1 MSQSED
7 LLAKIRQ
14 TIVFGSP
21 VDMLNAGG
29 VLSGRVEG
37 FEERPQQAQMAAA
50 ISNAMSQ
57 RDRLLVEA
65 GTGVGKSFAYLLP
78 ALERIVNHGER
89 VVVAT
94 HTINL
99 QEQLF
104 EKDIPVLS
112 GLAGGSLKPVLVKGR
127 NNYVSRRRLGLAVSQ
142 SDRLIRDASSG
153 RSLTMLQDW
162 ISTTSDGT
170 RRSLPT
176 LPDPRMW
183 EYAQSDSG
191 NCLGRRC
198 PTHDSCFYQ
207 MARRDLEEG
216 NLLVCNHAMFFS
228 DLALRMRGG
237 GVLPGYDHVILDEAH
252 AVEDVAAEHFG
263 LRLSE
268 AQVKQ
273 LLGELWQPMR
283 NKGFLATLGD
293 SGSSVSETREAVELA
308 LQVSESFF
316 SDLLAWQE
324 QDGGSGRIP
333 GPGIIDNAFTPAFER
348 LSGSLNLLKGTLEE
362 EAQRAEVNA
371 YAQRADDYARAA
383 GALIDQSI
391 EGCVYWLEGFQ
402 PRRDGGRRTPQPS
415 LHCMVVEVGPVL
427 ERCLHAGEHSVIMT
441 SATLATGTVGGFDH
455 ASKRMGC
462 PEAETIQLGSPFH
475 FADQMKVF
483 LDSTMPE
490 PSEPSY
496 LSRLSDRVL
505 ELVRST
511 GGGAFILCTSFKI
524 IEQLMD
530 RIGEELAGVGGP
542 VLVQGRDGSPSKL
555 LEEFRAAGDGV
566 LIGTSSFWH
575 GVDVRGDALRSVII
589 TRIPFDVP
597 DRPLVEARSERVK
610 AGGGHPFMDDA
621 LPRALI
627 RFRQG
632 VGRLIRSSHD
642 EGIVAILDSRVLR
655 KPYGRR
661 FLSAL
666 PEGVPISDLASGTAT
681 DASELA

>member
-1 MSQSED
+1 M
-7 LLAKIRQ
+7 
-14 TIVFGSP
+14 FGSP

-29 VLSGRVEG
+29 VLSGRVED
-37 FEERPQQAQMAAA
+37 FEERPQQARMAAA
-50 ISNAMSQ
+50 ISQAMA
-57 RDRLLVEA
+57 RRERLLVEA

-112 GLAGGSLKPVLVKGR
+112 SLAGSSLKPVLVKGR
-127 NNYVSRRRLGLAVSQ
+127 NNYLSRRRLELAVSR
-142 SDRLIRDASSG
+142 SDRLVRDASSG
-153 RSLTMLQDW
+153 RSLTMLQEW
-162 ISTTSDGT
+162 AATTTDGT
-170 RRSLPT
+170 RRSMPM

-183 EYAQSDSG
+183 EFAQSDSG

-198 PTHDSCFYQ
+198 PTYESCFYQ
-207 MARRDLEEG
+207 MARRSLEEA

-228 DLALRMRGG
+228 DLALRLRGG

-268 AQVKQ
+268 SQVKQ
-273 LLGELWQPMR
+273 LLGELWQPGR
-283 NKGFLATLGD
+283 RKGFLATVEAEG
-293 SGSSVSETREAVELA
+293 SGVHETRAAVELA
-308 LQVSESFF
+308 VQVSESFF

-333 GPGIIDNAFTPAFER
+333 GPGIIDNPFTAAFER
-348 LSGSLNLLKGTLEE
+348 LSGSLNLLRGRLDEE
-362 EAQRAEVNA
+362 SQRAELNA

-383 GALIDQSI
+383 AALIDQSI

-402 PRRDGGRRTPQPS
+402 PRAGGVRRTPQPS

-427 ERCLHAGEHSVIMT
+427 ERCLHSGEHSVIMT

-455 ASKRMGC
+455 ASRRMGC
-462 PEAETIQLGSPFH
+462 PDAETIQLGSPFH
-475 FADQMKVF
+475 FSDQMKVF
-483 LDSTMPE
+483 VDSTMPE
-490 PSEPSY
+490 PSEASY
-496 LSRLSDRVL
+496 LTRLSDRVL
-505 ELVRST
+505 ELVRMT
-511 GGGAFILCTSFKI
+511 GGGAFVLCTSFKI

-530 RIGEELAGVGGP
+530 RIGEQLAGVGGP
-542 VLVQGRDGSPSKL
+542 VLVQGRDGPPSKL

-566 LIGTSSFWH
+566 LVGTASFWH
-575 GVDVRGDALRSVII
+575 GVDVRGDALRNVII
-589 TRIPFDVP
+589 TRLPFDVP

-621 LPRALI
+621 LPRSLI

-655 KPYGRR
+655 KPYGRQ
-661 FLSAL
+661 FLAAL
-666 PEGVPISDLASGTAT
+666 PEGVPISDLASGE
-681 DASELA
+681 ASDVSGLA

>member
-1 MSQSED
+1 
-7 LLAKIRQ
+7 
-14 TIVFGSP
+14 
-21 VDMLNAGG
+21 MLNAGG
-29 VLSGRVEG
+29 VLSGRVED
-37 FEERPQQAQMAAA
+37 FEERPQQAKMAAA
-50 ISNAMSQ
+50 ISNAMAH
-57 RDRLLVEA
+57 RGRLLVEA

-112 GLAGGSLKPVLVKGR
+112 SLAGTFLKPVLVKGR
-127 NNYVSRRRLGLAVSQ
+127 NNYLSRRRLELAASR
-142 SDRLIRDASSG
+142 SDRLIRDANSG
-153 RSLTMLQDW
+153 RSLTMLQEW
-162 ISTTSDGT
+162 AASTKDGT
-170 RRSLPT
+170 RRSLPM

-183 EYAQSDSG
+183 EFAQSDSG

-198 PTHDSCFYQ
+198 PTYDRCFYQ
-207 MARRDLEEG
+207 MARRSLDEG

-228 DLALRMRGG
+228 DLALRLRGG

-268 AQVKQ
+268 SQVKQ
-273 LLGELWQPMR
+273 LLGELWQPGR
-283 NKGFLATLGD
+283 QKGFLATIEAEG
-293 SGSSVSETREAVELA
+293 SGVIETRAAVELA
-308 LQVSESFF
+308 AQVSESFF

-324 QDGGSGRIP
+324 QDGGTGRIP
-333 GPGIIDNAFTPAFER
+333 GPGIIDNSFTMVFER
-348 LSGSLNLLKGTLEE
+348 LSGSLNLLKSRLEDE
-362 EAQRAEVNA
+362 SQRAELNA

-383 GALIDQSI
+383 AALIDQSI
-391 EGCVYWLEGFQ
+391 EGCVYWIEGFQ
-402 PRRDGGRRTPQPS
+402 PRRDGSRRTPQPS
-415 LHCMVVEVGPVL
+415 LHCMVVEVAPVL
-427 ERCLHAGEHSVIMT
+427 ERCLHSGEHSVIMT

-455 ASKRMGC
+455 ASRRMGC
-462 PEAETIQLGSPFH
+462 PDAETIQLGSPFH
-475 FADQMKVF
+475 FSDQMKVF
-483 LDSTMPE
+483 VDSAMPE

-496 LSRLSDRVL
+496 LTRLSDRIL
-505 ELVRST
+505 ELVRMT
-511 GGGAFILCTSFKI
+511 GGGAFVLCTSFKI
-524 IEQLMD
+524 IQQLMD
-530 RIGEELAGVGGP
+530 RIGEQLAGVGGP

-566 LIGTSSFWH
+566 LVGTASFWH
-575 GVDVRGDALRSVII
+575 GVDVRGDALRNVII
-589 TRIPFDVP
+589 TRLPFDVP

-610 AGGGHPFMDDA
+610 AAGGHPFMDDA
-621 LPRALI
+621 LPRSLI

-655 KPYGRR
+655 KPYGRQ
-661 FLSAL
+661 FLAAL
-666 PEGVPISDLASGTAT
+666 PEGVPISDLASGEAS
-681 DASELA
+681 DASGLA